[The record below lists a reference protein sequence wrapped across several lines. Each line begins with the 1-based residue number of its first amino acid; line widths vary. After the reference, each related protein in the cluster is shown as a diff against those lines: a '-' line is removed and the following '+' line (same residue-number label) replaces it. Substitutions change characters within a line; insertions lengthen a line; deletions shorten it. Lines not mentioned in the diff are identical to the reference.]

1 MPAPSTATSGSVEIM
16 PSLITACGA
25 GSPCPSAALS
35 VQASS
40 SGHWENRSIS
50 IWDLPGSEAAATWA
64 VSQTMFHWSFEQF
77 AFYSVPAIVLGLLLY
92 NFKKHVSY
100 DPVADL
106 AIGRHNRGLG
116 NVFHFIIVFGMCAG
130 VACSMGVGL
139 MQIGSGI
146 EYLSGLTSGKGL
158 WLILAAIVTFMRQED
173 FCLTMPTMNCRKRWA

>member
-1 MPAPSTATSGSVEIM
+1 MSI
-16 PSLITACGA
+16 CGA
-25 GSPCPSAALS
+25 IGTGIIFWALGEPIY
-35 VQASS
+35 QYMGPASS
-40 SGHWENRSIS
+40 AGVE
-50 IWDLPGSEAAATWA
+50 PGSEAAATWA

-116 NVFHFIIVFGMCAG
+116 NVFHFVIVFGMCAG

-173 FCLTMPTMNCRKRWA
+173 FCLTMPTMNCCKRCVRA